1 MTPDPFPGPMPE
13 GVTRRRSRSAGA
25 ARPGDAARAQR
36 YTPPTAAE
44 VGRAAALCF
53 QDTRSDEQIA
63 RQLGIVRRTL
73 ARWKRRSEFVAAIA
87 ALQVW
92 HEILGKTP
100 ATSEAALAAPRG
112 QDAHDRGD
120 GISLNWGL
128 WDMPS
133 PLDARPR
140 LWVVHHFLPGRPSL
154 ASS

>member
-1 MTPDPFPGPMPE
+1 MTPEPCPGPMPD

-73 ARWKRRSEFVAAIA
+73 ARWKRRPEFVAAIA
-87 ALQVW
+87 ALQAW
-92 HEILGKTP
+92 HELLGEAPSAGEP
-100 ATSEAALAAPRG
+100 AAAAPRG

-120 GISLNWGL
+120 AISLE
-128 WDMPS
+128 
-133 PLDARPR
+133 A
-140 LWVVHHFLPGRPSL
+140 HH
-154 ASS
+154 